1 MKYLV
6 MASSWIGADCI
17 VEAESAEA
25 AGKKWV
31 EGKASPTP
39 GEITIYALGEPER
52 FTVKIEQ
59 VSVKPAEA
67 PKSTGTY
74 ACCEGAA
81 AGREHSRGCGMS
93 PEWLELGGP
102 PPLTPEEQ
110 RTPRSINTDCNCGA
124 APGNAHAFSCNI
136 YGPRSS

>member
-39 GEITIYALGEPER
+39 GEITIYALGEPE
-52 FTVKIEQ
+52 
-59 VSVKPAEA
+59 AEA